1 MPTNEMLRREWIA
14 AGYKSDMGSAIACR
28 PPTDSSTIRLYNLT
42 SVKHALSNIENRRI
56 KVSRFADLNDPFELL
71 AANFK
76 EHKTRQVVRDWKD
89 KRHSLMGL
97 LCFAG
102 DWSEPVM
109 WSHYAEK
116 HTGICLG
123 FDVCRSKVQQVS
135 YQDDRILAAL
145 SPTPTP
151 DKLSEELQQ
160 QLLCTKSVGWRYE
173 EEYRRFVSLKEAYAD
188 GPLHFWPIRDD
199 IQLTEVILGALCEEP
214 LKSVRQKVERLF
226 PNAVVFKARLAFQSF
241 KIVPDARTV
250 TKNQRPGHQ

>member
-1 MPTNEMLRREWIA
+1 MPTNEIRRREWIA
-14 AGYKSDMGSAIACR
+14 AGYKSDMGSAIASC
-28 PPTDSSTIRLYNLT
+28 PPPDSSTIRLYNLT
-42 SVKHALSNIENRRI
+42 SVKHALSNIENRRL

-76 EHKTRQVVRDWKD
+76 EHKVRNVVRDWKD
-89 KRHSLMGL
+89 KSHSRMGL

-123 FDVCRSKVQQVS
+123 FDVCRSQVQQVS
-135 YQDDRILAAL
+135 YHDDRILAAF
-145 SPTPTP
+145 SPTTTP

-160 QLLCTKSVGWRYE
+160 QLLCTKSAGWRYE
-173 EEYRRFVSLKEAYAD
+173 EEYRRFVSLDTTLAD
-188 GPLHFWPIRDD
+188 GNLHFWPIRDD

-214 LKSVRQKVERLF
+214 IESVRQTVKRHF

-250 TKNQRPGHQ
+250 T

>member
-1 MPTNEMLRREWIA
+1 MPTHESLRSKWIA
-14 AGYKSDMGSAIACR
+14 AGYKSDMGSAIACC
-28 PPTDSSTIRLYNLT
+28 PPTNLSTIRLYNLT
-42 SVKHALSNIENRRI
+42 SVQHALSNIENQRI

-76 EHKTRQVVRDWKD
+76 EHKTRQVVRNWKD
-89 KRHSLMGL
+89 KSHSLMGL

-123 FDVCRSKVQQVS
+123 FDVSRSTVQQVS

-145 SPTPTP
+145 SPTLTP
-151 DKLSEELQQ
+151 DNLSEELQH
-160 QLLCTKSVGWRYE
+160 QLLCTKSGGWRYE
-173 EEYRRFVSLKEAYAD
+173 EEYRRFLSLNDASAD
-188 GPLHFWPIRDD
+188 GPLHFWPISGD
-199 IQLTEVILGALCEEP
+199 IQLAEVILGPLCQEP
-214 LKSVRQKVERLF
+214 LESVRQKVKQRF
-226 PNAVVFKARLAFQSF
+226 PSVAVFKSRLAFQSF

-250 TKNQRPGHQ
+250 RRTLK

>member
-1 MPTNEMLRREWIA
+1 MPTNEMRRREWIA
-14 AGYKSDMGSAIACR
+14 AGYKSDMGSAIATR
-28 PPTDSSTIRLYNLT
+28 PPADSSTIRLYNLT
-42 SVKHALSNIENRRI
+42 GAKHALSNIEHHRL

-89 KRHSLMGL
+89 KNHSRMGL

-116 HTGICLG
+116 HKGIGLG
-123 FDVCRSKVQQVS
+123 FDVRRSQVQQVS
-135 YQDDRILAAL
+135 YLDDRILAAL
-145 SPTPTP
+145 SSTPIP
-151 DKLSEELQQ
+151 DELSEELQH
-160 QLLCTKSVGWRYE
+160 QLLSTKSAGWRYE
-173 EEYRRFVSLKEAYAD
+173 EEYRRFINLDTAKTE
-188 GPLHFWPIRDD
+188 GKLHFWPISAD

-214 LKSVRQKVERLF
+214 LESVRQTVKRHF
-226 PNAVVFKARLAFQSF
+226 PKAVVFRARLAFQSF

-250 TKNQRPGHQ
+250 T

>member
-1 MPTNEMLRREWIA
+1 MSTNEMRRREWMA
-14 AGYKSDMGSAIACR
+14 AGYKSDMGSAIASR
-28 PPTDSSTIRLYNLT
+28 PPADNSTIRLYNLT
-42 SVKHALSNIENRRI
+42 SVKHALSNIENHRL

-76 EHKTRQVVRDWKD
+76 EHQTRQVVRGWKD
-89 KRHSLMGL
+89 KNQSQMGL

-116 HTGICLG
+116 HAGICLG
-123 FDVCRSKVQQVS
+123 FDVCRSQVQQVS

-145 SPTPTP
+145 GPTPIP

-160 QLLCTKSVGWRYE
+160 QLLSTKSAGWRYE
-173 EEYRRFVSLKEAYAD
+173 EEYRRFIDLDTAD
-188 GPLHFWPIRDD
+188 AEGRLHFWPISCD

-214 LKSVRQKVERLF
+214 LESVRQKVKRHF
-226 PNAVVFKARLAFQSF
+226 PNAVVFKSRLAFQSF

-250 TKNQRPGHQ
+250 T

>member
-1 MPTNEMLRREWIA
+1 MPTHEMFRHEWIS

-28 PPTDSSTIRLYNLT
+28 PPASRSTIRLYNLT
-42 SVKHALSNIENRRI
+42 SVKNALSNIENRRI

-76 EHKTRQVVRDWKD
+76 EHKMRQVVRDWKD
-89 KRHSLMGL
+89 KSHSQTGL

-109 WSHYAEK
+109 WSHYAKK

-123 FDVCRSKVQQVS
+123 FDVNRTTVQQVS

-145 SPTPTP
+145 SPTPAP

-160 QLLCTKSVGWRYE
+160 QLLCTKSGGWRYE
-173 EEYRRFVSLKEAYAD
+173 EEYRRFVSLNDALSEA
-188 GPLHFWPIRDD
+188 PLHFWPISGD
-199 IQLTEVILGALCEEP
+199 IQLAEVILGPLCEEP
-214 LKSVRQKVERLF
+214 LESVRQMVKPHF

-250 TKNQRPGHQ
+250 L

>member
-1 MPTNEMLRREWIA
+1 MPTNEMRRREWIA
-14 AGYKSDMGSAIACR
+14 AGYKSDMGSAIASR
-28 PPTDSSTIRLYNLT
+28 PPADSSTIRLYNLT
-42 SVKHALSNIENRRI
+42 SAKHALSNIENHRL

-89 KRHSLMGL
+89 KNHSRMGL
-97 LCFAG
+97 MCFAG

-116 HTGICLG
+116 HAGICLG
-123 FDVCRSKVQQVS
+123 FDVCRSQVQQVS

-145 SPTPTP
+145 SPTPIP

-160 QLLCTKSVGWRYE
+160 QLLSTKSAGWRYE
-173 EEYRRFVSLKEAYAD
+173 EEYRRFINLDTAD
-188 GPLHFWPIRDD
+188 AEGRLHFWPISGD

-214 LKSVRQKVERLF
+214 LESVRQKVERHF

-250 TKNQRPGHQ
+250 T

>member
-1 MPTNEMLRREWIA
+1 MPTNEMRRREWIA
-14 AGYKSDMGSAIACR
+14 AGYNSDMGSSIACS
-28 PPTDSSTIRLYNLT
+28 PPADSTAIRLYNLT
-42 SVKHALSNIENRRI
+42 SAKHALSNIEKRRL

-76 EHKTRQVVRDWKD
+76 EHKTRKVVRDWKD
-89 KRHSLMGL
+89 KSHSQHGL

-123 FDVCRSKVQQVS
+123 FDVCRSLVQQVN

-145 SPTPTP
+145 SPAGTP
-151 DKLSEELQQ
+151 DELSEELQQ
-160 QLLCTKSVGWRYE
+160 QLLRTKSAGWRYE
-173 EEYRRFVSLKEAYAD
+173 QEYRSFVRLDTALAD
-188 GPLHFWPIRDD
+188 GPLHFWPVADE
-199 IQLTEVILGALCEEP
+199 IQLTEVILGPLCEVPIE
-214 LKSVRQKVERLF
+214 SVRRRVEQHF
-226 PNAVVFKARLAFQSF
+226 PDAVVFKARLAFQSF

-250 TKNQRPGHQ
+250 L

>member
-1 MPTNEMLRREWIA
+1 MPTNEMRRREWIA
-14 AGYKSDMGSAIACR
+14 AGYKSDMGSAIACS
-28 PPTDSSTIRLYNLT
+28 PPADSSLIRLYNLT
-42 SVKHALSNIENRRI
+42 SVEHALSNIEKRRL

-76 EHKTRQVVRDWKD
+76 EHKMRQVVRDWKD
-89 KRHSLMGL
+89 KSHSRLGL

-123 FDVCRSKVQQVS
+123 FDVCRSLVQQVN

-145 SPTPTP
+145 SPTPIP
-151 DKLSEELQQ
+151 DELSEELQQ
-160 QLLCTKSVGWRYE
+160 QLLCTKSSGWRYE
-173 EEYRRFVSLKEAYAD
+173 QEYRRFVGLDTALAD
-188 GPLHFWPIRDD
+188 GALHFWPVAGE
-199 IQLTEVILGALCEEP
+199 IQLTEVILGPLCEEP
-214 LKSVRQKVERLF
+214 IESVRRKVEQHF

-250 TKNQRPGHQ
+250 L

>member
-1 MPTNEMLRREWIA
+1 MPAHQILRREWIA
-14 AGYKSDMGSAIACR
+14 AGYKPDMGSAIACP
-28 PPTDSSTIRLYNLT
+28 PPTNSSTIRLYNLT
-42 SVKHALSNIENRRI
+42 SVKYALSNIENRRI

-76 EHKTRQVVRDWKD
+76 EQKMRQVVRNWKG

-116 HTGICLG
+116 HAGICLG
-123 FDVCRSKVQQVS
+123 FDVNRDTVQQVS
-135 YQDDRILAAL
+135 YQDDRILDAL
-145 SPTPTP
+145 GPTPTP
-151 DKLSEELQQ
+151 EKLSEELQQ
-160 QLLCTKSVGWRYE
+160 QLLCTKSGGWRYE
-173 EEYRRFVSLKEAYAD
+173 EEYRRFVNLSEAIAED
-188 GPLHFWPIRDD
+188 SRHFWPISND
-199 IQLTEVILGALCEEP
+199 IELVEVILGPLCEEP
-214 LKSVRQKVERLF
+214 LESVRQKVRMHF

-250 TKNQRPGHQ
+250 P

>member
-14 AGYKSDMGSAIACR
+14 ADYKSDMGSAIACR
-28 PPTDSSTIRLYNLT
+28 PPADRSKIRLYNLT

-76 EHKTRQVVRDWKD
+76 EHITRKVVRSWKD
-89 KRHSLMGL
+89 KNHSLMGL

-109 WSHYAEK
+109 WSHYAER

-123 FDVCRSKVQQVS
+123 FDVSRSTVQPVN
-135 YQDDRILAAL
+135 YQDDRILTAL
-145 SPTPTP
+145 GPRPAP
-151 DKLSEELQQ
+151 DNLSQELQQ
-160 QLLCTKSVGWRYE
+160 QLMCTKSGGWRYE
-173 EEYRRFVSLKEAYAD
+173 EEYRRFVELKDASAENS
-188 GPLHFWPIRDD
+188 LHFWPINGD
-199 IQLTEVILGALCEEP
+199 IQLVEVILGPLCEES
-214 LKSVRQKVERLF
+214 LDSVRKKVSAHF
-226 PNAVVFKARLAFQSF
+226 PSAVVFKARLAFQSF

-250 TKNQRPGHQ
+250 P